1 LITLGWLLLFP
12 PVYRSGSE
20 SARLVYQFGSL
31 LILGVWLNN
40 QVTEVD
46 LVNLGLGHFASPADN
61 PLHWLLLGFALVSA
75 LLFGPVWCGYLC
87 PFGALQEFVSRLG
100 HRLGLRSYPSRP
112 LDRWLRYLK
121 YLLLGTMLSLAWFTG
136 ESRWGLFDP
145 MQYAFGDFWP
155 TWILV
160 IAGLVLIGALFYY
173 RFWCRYL
180 CPMGALLALG
190 NKFALLQRWAPRR
203 RFKHCDL
210 GVREDFDVDCIRCNR
225 CLTGKDTH
233 LKLHRQ

>member
-1 LITLGWLLLFP
+1 
-12 PVYRSGSE
+12 
-20 SARLVYQFGSL
+20 
-31 LILGVWLNN
+31 
-40 QVTEVD
+40 
-46 LVNLGLGHFASPADN
+46 
-61 PLHWLLLGFALVSA
+61 
-75 LLFGPVWCGYLC
+75 
-87 PFGALQEFVSRLG
+87 
-100 HRLGLRSYPSRP
+100 
-112 LDRWLRYLK
+112 
-121 YLLLGTMLSLAWFTG
+121 
-136 ESRWGLFDP
+136 